1 MLIALNDTDVVAGC
15 GKKQAKRGTKEESV
29 RRAVIHTYYSFFQK
43 KGCEYSGPF
52 FVSFL
57 DYHGHFIKI

>member
-29 RRAVIHTYYSFFQK
+29 RRAVIHNFIRFQK
-43 KGCEYSGPF
+43 KGCEYTGSF
-52 FVSFL
+52 FVA
-57 DYHGHFIKI
+57 